1 MNKLLLILIAG
12 FSLGSYANS
21 YGVTYNSWDIEGT
34 RLDGIGLTL
43 SGAGESIIYDLDV
56 FKLSTSGVS
65 ATLNTLSLGYAFGK
79 VSEGSFYA
87 GIHTAG
93 SNISGSSTTPSSSVS
108 KKETSIF
115 LLST

>member
-43 SGAGESIIYDLDV
+43 LESLLC
-56 FKLSTSGVS
+56 LSI
-65 ATLNTLSLGYAFGK
+65 AF
-79 VSEGSFYA
+79 
-87 GIHTAG
+87 
-93 SNISGSSTTPSSSVS
+93 SN
-108 KKETSIF
+108 
-115 LLST
+115 